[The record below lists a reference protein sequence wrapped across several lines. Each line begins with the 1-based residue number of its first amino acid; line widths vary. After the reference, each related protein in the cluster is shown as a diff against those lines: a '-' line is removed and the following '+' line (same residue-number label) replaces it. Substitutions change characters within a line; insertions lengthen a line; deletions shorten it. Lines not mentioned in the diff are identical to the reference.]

1 MFRSPTVAAALLA
14 GLLACKGEEP
24 KPTPQDAAPRGAA
37 PAVEPAAPA
46 LRRLTQTQY
55 ANAVSD
61 LFAADL
67 YIPTNLEPDNEVE
80 GLLSLGAST
89 TSVSS
94 YGVELYEAAARTIA
108 EQIVEDPELY
118 ARVVP
123 CSPAGADDADCADE
137 ALGALA
143 RRAWRRPL
151 EEDERASLSSLV
163 ATIGGSAGSFA
174 TGVEYGIA
182 AVLQSPHFLYRVEHG
197 AGDGAARPL
206 TDWELA
212 SRLSFLLWNSIPDED
227 LLDAAASGALQN
239 DDGLAAQA
247 ERMLEDDRA
256 VEGIRNLFDEVF
268 HLYELEEI
276 NKDPTVFTH
285 AHPDMGVLAREET
298 LRVLEDLILEEDA
311 DFRTLLTTRETFVDR
326 RLAALYNV
334 PAPVADGFG
343 AITLPDDGSRRGLLG
358 QASFLLAH
366 SHPTSSSATKRGK
379 FVRVTLLCQD
389 IPQPPADVD
398 TSIPEAD
405 ADSPT
410 LRERIQ
416 THLEDPACA
425 GCHSL
430 TDPIGLAFENF
441 DGMGRWRDTE
451 NGALIDPSGDLDG
464 EGFADSWELG
474 AVLSE
479 HDRYGYCMS
488 RHLYRYAVGRLES
501 DSEENLLDWLA
512 AGLEET
518 EFSYQS
524 LLLDVILSDGF
535 RTVGE
540 VQ

>member
-1 MFRSPTVAAALLA
+1 M
-14 GLLACKGEEP
+14 
-24 KPTPQDAAPRGAA
+24 
-37 PAVEPAAPA
+37 
-46 LRRLTQTQY
+46 
-55 ANAVSD
+55 
-61 LFAADL
+61 
-67 YIPTNLEPDNEVE
+67 
-80 GLLSLGAST
+80 
-89 TSVSS
+89 
-94 YGVELYEAAARTIA
+94 
-108 EQIVEDPELY
+108 
-118 ARVVP
+118 
-123 CSPAGADDADCADE
+123 
-137 ALGALA
+137 
-143 RRAWRRPL
+143 
-151 EEDERASLSSLV
+151 
-163 ATIGGSAGSFA
+163 
-174 TGVEYGIA
+174 EYGIA

-197 AGDGAARPL
+197 AGEGTARPL

-212 SRLSFLLWNSIPDED
+212 SRLSFLLWNSIPDET
-227 LLDAAASGALQN
+227 LLEAAEAGVLQ
-239 DDGLAAQA
+239 DDEGLAAEA
-247 ERMLEDDRA
+247 TRMLEDDRA
-256 VEGIRNLFDEVF
+256 VQGIRNLFDEVF
-268 HLYELEEI
+268 HLYELDEL

-285 AHPDMGVLAREET
+285 AHPDMGLLAREET
-298 LRVLEDLILEEDA
+298 LRVLEDLVLEEDA

-334 PAPVADGFG
+334 PAPVTDGFG

-358 QASFLLAH
+358 HASFLLAH

-405 ADSPT
+405 AESPT
-410 LRERIQ
+410 LRERIE
-416 THLEDPACA
+416 THLEDPTCA

-464 EGFADSWELG
+464 EGFSDSWELG

-501 DSEENLLDWLA
+501 DSEVDLLDWLA

-518 EFSYQS
+518 QFSYQS